1 MPNIY
6 IIYRAMF
13 DQSGTMHTIGGIENY
28 ILSLCDVFTR
38 QGWPCH
44 IVQPAKKAF
53 TLTTPQYTI
62 HSVTTGLYRG
72 NLKKIALANWVSE
85 NADKNNDIII
95 FATDSYSVKM
105 PDYKTLAIQHGISWD
120 KPRAAKSA
128 ISQYCSYLKKHTA
141 YLIQERIYALLI
153 CINMLVINF
162 RDIINI
168 KYFSSLKLAYYQ
180 L

>member
-1 MPNIY
+1 MMPNIY

-13 DQSGTMHTIGGIENY
+13 DHNGTMHTIGGIENY

-72 NLKKIALANWVSE
+72 NLKKSPLQ
-85 NADKNNDIII
+85 
-95 FATDSYSVKM
+95 TGSVKM
-105 PDYKTLAIQHGISWD
+105 QTKITILLFLLPT
-120 KPRAAKSA
+120 
-128 ISQYCSYLKKHTA
+128 
-141 YLIQERIYALLI
+141 LIQ
-153 CINMLVINF
+153 
-162 RDIINI
+162 
-168 KYFSSLKLAYYQ
+168 
-180 L
+180 